1 MAASAIKIAV
11 EEDAA
16 SPTEGLGATLLEH
29 ITAKQGFSEANAP
42 ESITNRLIIVSKHG
56 KDHRTDEGLIAI
68 GGKIDGG
75 NPPAYKKRTHCS
87 RSTVCLKARC
97 ML

>member
-68 GGKIDGG
+68 GVTR
-75 NPPAYKKRTHCS
+75 PPPPPPPPPTPH
-87 RSTVCLKARC
+87 ARQ
-97 ML
+97 LGSLGI